1 MDPKD
6 KVISSEVKSKIVFVM
21 KKEGGKLSFKDIK
34 DLVGVST
41 DTLKLHLADLI
52 ADGVIRKC
60 KGKYVLTDIG
70 EEIGELL
77 LKRNY

>member
-1 MDPKD
+1 MDAKD
-6 KVISSEVKSKIVFVM
+6 KVMSSEIKSKIVLVI
-21 KKEGGKLSFKDIK
+21 KRGGGKLSFKDIK

-41 DTLKLHLADLI
+41 DTLKLQLADLV
-52 ADGVIRKC
+52 ADGVIKKC
-60 KGKYVLTDIG
+60 KGKYELTEIG

>member
-1 MDPKD
+1 MDAKD
-6 KVISSEVKSKIVFVM
+6 KVMSSEIKSKIVLTL
-21 KKEGGKLSFKDIK
+21 KKEGKLSFKDIK

-41 DTLKLHLADLI
+41 DTLKLQLADLV
-52 ADGVIRKC
+52 ADGVIKKC
-60 KGKYVLTDIG
+60 KGKYELTEIG

>member
-1 MDPKD
+1 MSAKD
-6 KVISSEVKSKIVFVM
+6 KVMSSEIKSKIVLTL

-34 DLVGVST
+34 DLIGVST
-41 DTLKLHLADLI
+41 DTLKLQLADLV
-52 ADGVIRKC
+52 ADGVIKKC
-60 KGKYVLTDIG
+60 KGKYALTELG

>member
-6 KVISSEVKSKIVFVM
+6 KVMSSEIKSKIVSVL

-34 DLVGVST
+34 DLVGVSS
-41 DTLKLHLADLI
+41 DTLKLQLADLI
-52 ADGVIRKC
+52 ADGVIKKY
-60 KGKYVLTDIG
+60 KGKYMLTDIG
-70 EEIGELL
+70 NEIGES

>member
-1 MDPKD
+1 MDAKD
-6 KVISSEVKSKIVFVM
+6 KVMSSEIKSKIVLVI
-21 KKEGGKLSFKDIK
+21 KREGGKLSFKDIK

-41 DTLKLHLADLI
+41 DTLKLQLADLV
-52 ADGVIRKC
+52 ADGVIKKC
-60 KGKYVLTDIG
+60 KGKYELTEIG